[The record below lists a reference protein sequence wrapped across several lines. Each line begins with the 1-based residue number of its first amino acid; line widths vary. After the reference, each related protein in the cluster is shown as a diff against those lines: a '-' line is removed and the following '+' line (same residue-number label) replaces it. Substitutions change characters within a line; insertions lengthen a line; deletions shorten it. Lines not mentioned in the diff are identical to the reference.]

1 MSLRFPHVTH
11 LWWLRGCW
19 PKNGIEERERER
31 LKGETESGGW
41 NGLEKGRRQGVIHH
55 VFDEWVRGGVEDCDL
70 GGGEVSNGLSSIK
83 GDERPSCWAL

>member
-1 MSLRFPHVTH
+1 MSHICG
-11 LWWLRGCW
+11 GCGAAGQ
-19 PKNGIEERERER
+19 KTGLKRERGRQR
-31 LKGETESGGW
+31 LKGETEYGGL

>member
-41 NGLEKGRRQGVIHH
+41 NGLEKGRRQGVTHH
-55 VFDEWVRGGVEDCDL
+55 VLACLLSGSVAVLKIVTWEVEKSAM
-70 GGGEVSNGLSSIK
+70 VY
-83 GDERPSCWAL
+83 PP